1 MPTSYLDSSPPPE
14 MSIDDWLGWS
24 VDDLVR
30 ISNDDTY
37 IAALVGINRSGDIQN
52 IYKPIVVKDDSSG
65 KIKAIIGNGSK
76 YKTNP
81 GPVYI
86 KSDGLGSVYLLEK
99 LPKMPTELCPPN
111 PLPKAYITATAW
123 EDTNDV
129 GICLV
134 PLLAPIFFGQKTIEG
149 SVTDKDFVN
158 KMTNISPKHGAWADL
173 MKEVFNQLE
182 ENETDV
188 DKIVYRLKTPK
199 RVDEPSSHFTTAAFA
214 SSHVPEPPYIFLH
227 QLSNSEKWKPE
238 QELLAKYFQSNPSP
252 TRILRQAPPPADNSD
267 DESIPQPPPPNVA

>member
-24 VDDLVR
+24 VDNLVR

-37 IAALVGINRSGDIQN
+37 IAALVGINRSSDIQN

-86 KSDGLGSVYLLEK
+86 KSDSLGSVYLLEK
-99 LPKMPTELCPPN
+99 LPKMPSKLCPSN

-129 GICLV
+129 GI
-134 PLLAPIFFGQKTIEG
+134 
-149 SVTDKDFVN
+149 
-158 KMTNISPKHGAWADL
+158 
-173 MKEVFNQLE
+173 
-182 ENETDV
+182 
-188 DKIVYRLKTPK
+188 
-199 RVDEPSSHFTTAAFA
+199 
-214 SSHVPEPPYIFLH
+214 
-227 QLSNSEKWKPE
+227 
-238 QELLAKYFQSNPSP
+238 
-252 TRILRQAPPPADNSD
+252 
-267 DESIPQPPPPNVA
+267 